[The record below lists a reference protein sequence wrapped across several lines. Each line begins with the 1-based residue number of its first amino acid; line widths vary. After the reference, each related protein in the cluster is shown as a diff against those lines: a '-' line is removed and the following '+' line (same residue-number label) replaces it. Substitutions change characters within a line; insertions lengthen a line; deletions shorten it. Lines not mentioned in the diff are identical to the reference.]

1 MFVVKLPINNNVP
14 FLGMTFAINRLSLSP
29 FAKSYYQSKLE
40 FMEKTEFFICRCHDV
55 SHQMVL
61 GTLEPTEDEER
72 VVYGSFHLVH
82 LEFWDKLKSATKY
95 LFGRKRKDGDFDALL
110 LRHEDADRLEW
121 FANFLDGGT
130 SVTDKAVAPFQFTF
144 CSKENVYEVAF
155 EAYQVTLNDGSI
167 HSEYEISVC
176 VSLKPGNV
184 FYRLYRTAKYL
195 SGYCSCYGDF
205 DSFEFLPT
213 DAAKIRIMVSGL
225 RVC

>member
-1 MFVVKLPINNNVP
+1 
-14 FLGMTFAINRLSLSP
+14 MTFAINKLPLSP

-40 FMEKTEFFICRCHDV
+40 FMEKTEFFVCRCHDV
-55 SHQMVL
+55 SHQLVL
-61 GTLEPTEDEER
+61 ETLETEENEEH
-72 VVYGSFHLVH
+72 VVYGCFHIVH
-82 LEFWDKLKSATKY
+82 LEFWEKLKCAMKY
-95 LFGRKRKDGDFDALL
+95 IFGRKCKDGDFDALL
-110 LRHEDADRLEW
+110 LRPEDADRLEC

-195 SGYCSCYGDF
+195 SGYCSRYGDF
-205 DSFEFLPT
+205 DSFEFVQN
-213 DAAKIRIMVSGL
+213 DAWKLHRMVSGL
-225 RVC
+225 RAC

>member
-1 MFVVKLPINNNVP
+1 
-14 FLGMTFAINRLSLSP
+14 MTFAINKLPLSP

-40 FMEKTEFFICRCHDV
+40 FMEKTEFFVCKCHDV
-55 SHQMVL
+55 SHQLVL
-61 GTLEPTEDEER
+61 ETLETEENEEH
-72 VVYGSFHLVH
+72 VVYGCFHIVH
-82 LEFWDKLKSATKY
+82 LEFWEKLKCAMKY
-95 LFGRKRKDGDFDALL
+95 IFGRKCKDGDFDALL

-205 DSFEFLPT
+205 DSFEFLPV
-213 DAAKIRIMVSGL
+213 DAAKIRSMAEGL
-225 RVC
+225 RAC

>member
-1 MFVVKLPINNNVP
+1 
-14 FLGMTFAINRLSLSP
+14 MTFAINKLPLSP

-40 FMEKTEFFICRCHDV
+40 FMEKTEFFVCKCHDV
-55 SHQMVL
+55 SHQLVL
-61 GTLEPTEDEER
+61 ETLETEENEEH
-72 VVYGSFHLVH
+72 VVYGCFHIVH
-82 LEFWDKLKSATKY
+82 LEFWEKLKCAMKY
-95 LFGRKRKDGDFDALL
+95 IFGRKCKDGDFDALL
-110 LRHEDADRLEW
+110 LRPEDADRLEW

-205 DSFEFLPT
+205 DSFEFLPV
-213 DAAKIRIMVSGL
+213 DAAKIRSMAEGL
-225 RVC
+225 RAC